1 MAWRLNSFLGGSH
14 VSIADIPLPASRS
27 DSNHRLAV
35 CLVSVRRAVVEQHLQ
50 PPRRL
55 LLVDAAVVEPLS
67 ETCMFCCASCGRV
80 APRLGHID
88 CGFAALGHRANR
100 FQPHANSIQGAIMS
114 AIDHS
119 LDTLP
124 ANDAW
129 RRRMLRRSLG
139 RVAPSETPQAII
151 VAGPPGSGKTTVID
165 EVCRWFADFGQ
176 CAVIDSREL
185 ALQHP
190 DVAQWLSEPETEL
203 FESELISAAN
213 QLADELIDT
222 ASSLRL
228 PLVIETRCDNVTAVL
243 SQARRL
249 REAGYATEVIA
260 LMVSLDECRQA
271 LRERAEFWQQDI
283 GQTPFESAISVEES
297 QQQFDRLLAALT
309 DDRTVVAIHRIDRRG
324 QPPNQT
330 RVVNN
335 AIVNS
340 DGVMNSV
347 APQTV
352 ETSDGRKV
360 RIGQFTASGATSI
373 VPPKVESNTLAA
385 TVNATNGSTRTVRLG
400 KFATG
405 SPIEVTAGEGPA
417 SGTAP
422 SWSIAKPI
430 VSKNSAR
437 SSVELTPMTAQV
449 VVDSSGT
456 VDIAVERR
464 RRLQMKLRSR
474 AGLCETA

>member
-1 MAWRLNSFLGGSH
+1 MPMAWRLNSFLGVSH
-14 VSIADIPLPASRS
+14 VSIADIPFPASRRDS
-27 DSNHRLAV
+27 DHRLAV
-35 CLVSVRRAVVEQHLQ
+35 GLVSVRRAVVEQHLQ
-50 PPRRL
+50 PSRGL
-55 LLVDAAVVEPLS
+55 LLVDAAVVGES
-67 ETCMFCCASCGRV
+67 S
-80 APRLGHID
+80 
-88 CGFAALGHRANR
+88 NR
-100 FQPHANSIQGAIMS
+100 FQPHANSIQGSIMS
-114 AIDHS
+114 AIDNS
-119 LDTLP
+119 LDALP

-139 RVAPSETPQAII
+139 RVAPSEAPKAII
-151 VAGPPGSGKTTVID
+151 VAGPPGSGKTTVVD
-165 EVCRWFADFGQ
+165 QVCRWFADFGQ

-228 PLVIETRCDNVTAVL
+228 PLVIETRCDDVTAVL

-260 LMVSLDECRQA
+260 LMVSLEECRQA
-271 LRERAEFWQQDI
+271 LRERFEFWQQAI

-297 QQQFDRLLAALT
+297 QQQLDRLLVELD

-335 AIVNS
+335 AIVNNDS
-340 DGVMNSV
+340 VANSV
-347 APQTV
+347 AAQTV

-360 RIGQFTASGATSI
+360 RIGQFTASGVTSS
-373 VPPKVESNTLAA
+373 VPQKVESNTLAA
-385 TVNATNGSTRTVRLG
+385 TVNATIGGSRTVRLG

-405 SPIEVTAGEGPA
+405 SPIEVTAEEGPA

-430 VSKNSAR
+430 VSKNSAG

-464 RRLQMKLRSR
+464 RRLQMKLRNR
-474 AGLCETA
+474 AGLCEVE

>member
-1 MAWRLNSFLGGSH
+1 MFVVHNS
-14 VSIADIPLPASRS
+14 R
-27 DSNHRLAV
+27 
-35 CLVSVRRAVVEQHLQ
+35 
-50 PPRRL
+50 
-55 LLVDAAVVEPLS
+55 DA
-67 ETCMFCCASCGRV
+67 
-80 APRLGHID
+80 
-88 CGFAALGHRANR
+88 
-100 FQPHANSIQGAIMS
+100 
-114 AIDHS
+114 
-119 LDTLP
+119 LP

-203 FESELISAAN
+203 FEDELVSSAN
-213 QLADELIDT
+213 KLADELIDT

-228 PLVIETRCDNVTAVL
+228 PLVIETRCDDATAVL

-260 LMVSLDECRQA
+260 LMVSLDECQQA
-271 LRERAEFWQQDI
+271 LRERAEFWQQAI
-283 GQTPFESAISVEES
+283 GQTPFELAISVEES
-297 QQQFDRLLAALT
+297 QQQLDRLLAALD

-324 QPPNQT
+324 MPTNQT

-335 AIVNS
+335 AINNN
-340 DGVMNSV
+340 DGIANSV
-347 APQTV
+347 APLTV
-352 ETSDGRKV
+352 EASDGRKV
-360 RIGQFTASGATSI
+360 RIGQFTASGATSS

-385 TVNATNGSTRTVRLG
+385 TVNSTNGGSRTVRLG

-405 SPIEVTAGEGPA
+405 SPVEVTAGEWPA

-430 VSKNSAR
+430 VSKNSAG
-437 SSVELTPMTAQV
+437 SSVEVTPTTAQV

-456 VDIAVERR
+456 MDIAVERR
-464 RRLQMKLRSR
+464 CRLQMKLRNR
-474 AGLCETA
+474 AGLCETE